1 MADTFP
7 LAETAMREKG
17 AADAAALA
25 ERAVSGQAD
34 GAELLES
41 RSRIPTWR
49 PRDYT
54 AVPVGTPYQWM
65 GGVYQLL
72 QPHDAAGNPGW
83 TPDQVPALR
92 AAVTR
97 EGAAGTADD
106 PIPAARGMAYT
117 YGLYYRDPE
126 DGKRYLCQR
135 TGEAPGGQVVLQ
147 HLPHEL
153 AGQYFTE
160 A

>member
-34 GAELLES
+34 GAELLEN

-65 GGVYQLL
+65 GGVYQLCL
-72 QPHDAAGNPGW
+72 
-83 TPDQVPALR
+83 L
-92 AAVTR
+92 
-97 EGAAGTADD
+97 
-106 PIPAARGMAYT
+106 YT
-117 YGLYYRDPE
+117 SPSPRD
-126 DGKRYLCQR
+126 
-135 TGEAPGGQVVLQ
+135 
-147 HLPHEL
+147 
-153 AGQYFTE
+153 
-160 A
+160 